1 MSLNISNRTRLIVI
15 GLALLAL
22 LAVAA
27 FSFSTHRGAHA
38 APPNSAVVINDTGC
52 SLFDGQGGFA
62 FTDQSHSV
70 VTNNGNGLLTCKAT
84 DVAPAPKGAV
94 HYDANNNPYNQQ
106 IQCGTPA
113 GLTLDWEEVVTPSGN
128 AQLVCHVHP

>member
-38 APPNSAVVINDTGC
+38 ASSNSAVVINDIGC
-52 SLFDGQGGFA
+52 GLFNGQGGFA
-62 FTDQSHSV
+62 FTDQSHAV
-70 VTNNGNGLLTCKAT
+70 VTNNGNGLLTCQVT
-84 DVAPAPKGAV
+84 GVAPAPNGAV
-94 HYDANNNPYNQQ
+94 HYDANNNPNNQQ
-106 IQCGTPA
+106 TPCGTPA
-113 GLTLDWEEVVTPSGN
+113 GSTLDWQEVVTPSGN
-128 AQLVCHVHP
+128 AKLVCHVHP